1 MMEYAYL
8 DYIHVELG
16 IKEEHVQAIAQSGS
30 NDAAVA
36 EAMTDGY
43 IAEQLTNKSD
53 AELYRAVDALCDG
66 AVCESRDDAIKYL
79 AWIAAWDIA
88 ES

>member
-8 DYIHVELG
+8 DYIHVELD

-36 EAMTDGY
+36 EAMTDGILPNNSRPKPTPNY
-43 IAEQLTNKSD
+43 TAPLMLCAT
-53 AELYRAVDALCDG
+53 ALCANHG
-66 AVCESRDDAIKYL
+66 TRQ
-79 AWIAAWDIA
+79 
-88 ES
+88 